1 MATHDEET
9 AHLGTLLVAVDELR
23 RRKASKVAQLRA
35 QHNRH
40 QTETPLDSLWRVV
53 TNLKHDNS
61 MQLAAVADR
70 TLTALGWIK
79 WLRVVSF
86 VVDAFAGGIH
96 GFAGMDRVNPEP
108 QPWHAVQLHLLH
120 LECCDALSEAFINEV
135 VE

>member
-61 MQLAAVADR
+61 MQLAAVADS
-70 TLTALGWIK
+70 AL
-79 WLRVVSF
+79 
-86 VVDAFAGGIH
+86 A
-96 GFAGMDRVNPEP
+96 
-108 QPWHAVQLHLLH
+108 
-120 LECCDALSEAFINEV
+120 AL
-135 VE
+135 